1 MKYVRLSEIAA
12 QYGIDRNALE
22 GLAREEL
29 IEIKYTL
36 DEEPVVSND
45 DIDKARLAMML
56 MNELEVN
63 LAGAEVIVHMR
74 EEMLAMQRQF
84 GKILETLIEEIRQR
98 VAANA
103 FDMPSTRMVYS
114 FSSGRKLTGLTCVVD
129 PKVSIQ

>member
-12 QYGIDRNALE
+12 QYGIDRGALE
-22 GLAREEL
+22 GLAREKF

-36 DEEPVVSND
+36 DEEPVVSGED
-45 DIDKARLAMML
+45 VDKARLAMLL

-84 GKILETLIEEIRQR
+84 GKILETLIAEIRR
-98 VAANA
+98 AA
-103 FDMPSTRMVYS
+103 
-114 FSSGRKLTGLTCVVD
+114 GR
-129 PKVSIQ
+129 

>member
-22 GLAREEL
+22 GLAREEF

-45 DIDKARLAMML
+45 DVDRARLAIVL

-63 LAGAEVIVHMR
+63 LAGAEVIMHMR
-74 EEMLAMQRQF
+74 DEILAMQRQF
-84 GKILETLIEEIRQR
+84 GKILETLIEEIRR
-98 VAANA
+98 AA
-103 FDMPSTRMVYS
+103 
-114 FSSGRKLTGLTCVVD
+114 GR
-129 PKVSIQ
+129 

>member
-12 QYGIDRNALE
+12 QYGIDRSALE
-22 GLAREEL
+22 GLARADL

-36 DEEPVVSND
+36 DEEPVVSGED
-45 DIDKARLAMML
+45 VDKARLAMLL

-84 GKILETLIEEIRQR
+84 GKILETLIEEIRR
-98 VAANA
+98 AA
-103 FDMPSTRMVYS
+103 
-114 FSSGRKLTGLTCVVD
+114 GR
-129 PKVSIQ
+129 

>member
-12 QYGIDRNALE
+12 QHGIDRSALE

-36 DEEPVVSND
+36 DEEPVVSCD
-45 DIDKARLAMML
+45 DVDKARLAML
-56 MNELEVN
+56 LINELDVN

-84 GKILETLIEEIRQR
+84 GKILEALVEEIRR
-98 VAANA
+98 AA
-103 FDMPSTRMVYS
+103 
-114 FSSGRKLTGLTCVVD
+114 GR
-129 PKVSIQ
+129 